1 MQSLITGIKPTGK
14 IHLGNYFGAFK
25 PAFEFQKDYQSY
37 IFLANL
43 HALNQIQDGKELK
56 ETSFDLCANL
66 ISLGLDTENSNFF
79 LQSDV
84 PEHAELCWILSTICS
99 FGVLERAHAWKDFKN
114 KGLKD
119 PKLGLFSYPVL
130 MAADILLYN
139 VDIVP
144 VGKDQ
149 KQHVEIARDLAHKFN
164 GIYGDT
170 FILPTPVIQKEVE
183 TITGIDGQKMS
194 KSYDN
199 IIAIFEDENLVKK
212 SIMKIQT
219 DSLPVDAVKDPN
231 TCNIFQI
238 YKHMANTQEL
248 ANFKDKYLAGGLSYG
263 EAKNTLFDKFMVYFK
278 EARAKKVKLL
288 EKPDQIHQILE
299 KGKLQAKKR
308 AQTTLNLVKEKTG
321 LTL

>member
-25 PAFEFQKDYQSY
+25 PAFEFQEKYHSY

-43 HALNQIQDGKELK
+43 HSLNQIQNGQELK
-56 ETSFDLCANL
+56 EISLDLCSSL
-66 ISLGLDTENSNFF
+66 IALGLDTKKSHFF
-79 LQSDV
+79 LQSDI
-84 PEHAELCWILSTICS
+84 PEHSELCWILSTLTS
-99 FGVLERAHAWKDFKN
+99 MGTLERAHAWKDFQN

-149 KQHVEIARDLAHKFN
+149 KQHVEIARDLASRFN
-164 GIYGDT
+164 QIYGDT
-170 FILPTPVIQKEVE
+170 FVLPNPIIQKEVE
-183 TITGIDGQKMS
+183 TITGTDGQKMS
-194 KSYDN
+194 KSYN
-199 IIAIFEDENLVKK
+199 NTIAIFDDESQIKK
-212 SIMKIQT
+212 TIMKIQT
-219 DSLPVDAVKDPN
+219 DSLAVEDIKDPN
-231 TCNIFQI
+231 TCNIFKI
-238 YKHMANTQEL
+238 YQLMATNQEQDNL
-248 ANFKDKYLAGGLSYG
+248 RDKYLAGGLSYG
-263 EAKNTLFDKFMVYFK
+263 EAKTILFEKFMEYFK
-278 EARAKKVKLL
+278 KAREKKLKLDHNPQ
-288 EKPDQIHQILE
+288 EIYEILE
-299 KGKLQAKKR
+299 QGKLQAKKR